1 MHSRREIRESAIQ
14 FLYSS
19 DLEGGASAEELCDT
33 FWALVLES
41 DHHKLTKATVKAIL
55 HFNQGRQGRFT
66 KLVDRTPEA
75 EAIIGAHPEAEKLKL
90 KLGEI
95 FQQESKWQALVDRI
109 NRLFKPDSES
119 TDPELQAVIEQFFV
133 LNRSLSIHRKE
144 WFQRLQDF
152 PVINRQL
159 EAINATI
166 NALQRVSDRI
176 DMVESPDKFP
186 DHPDIKHLRE
196 TGAELN
202 AFRKEVNT
210 LASAVLNNKQ
220 ALDAEIEKVVSNY
233 RPERIDPVDRAILR
247 LGIYEIKMKEDVPT
261 PVAINEAIE
270 ISRRYGST
278 DSPRF
283 VNGVLDAIAKGSTTE
298 VPAIEPSNPA
308 ESAE

>member
-19 DLEGGASAEELCDT
+19 DLEGGASAEDLCET

-41 DHHKLTKATVKAIL
+41 DHNKLTKATVKAIL

-66 KLVDRTPEA
+66 KLIDRAPEA
-75 EAIIGAHPEAEKLKL
+75 DSIIGAHPDAEKLKL
-90 KLGEI
+90 KLAEI
-95 FQQESKWQALVDRI
+95 LKLENNWQALVDRI
-109 NRLFKPDSES
+109 KRLFKPDSE
-119 TDPELQAVIEQFFV
+119 TADPELLDLIEKFFS
-133 LNRSLSIHRKE
+133 LNRSLTIQRRE
-144 WFQRLQDF
+144 WNLLLQDF

-159 EAINATI
+159 ESIKASI

-196 TGAELN
+196 TSEDLN
-202 AFRKEVNT
+202 HFRKEVDS
-210 LASAVLNNKQ
+210 LSSAVLNRK
-220 ALDAEIEKVVSNY
+220 ADLDSKIAEIVSNY

-247 LGIYEIKMKEDVPT
+247 LGIYEICFREDIPT

-270 ISRRYGST
+270 ISRRFGST

-283 VNGVLDAIAKGSTTE
+283 INGVLDAIAKGSKE
-298 VPAIEPSNPA
+298 QIAPVEPSSPQ
-308 ESAE
+308 ESEQ